1 MLELKIMEK
10 FAIVQVSG
18 KQYPISPNQILEIEK
33 IEGKKGDSLILD
45 KILLLVEED
54 KVQIGQP
61 FLEKTKVK
69 AEIVEQFKD
78 KKIRVAKFRAKSR
91 YRKVKGHRQQKTRI
105 KIIDICE
112 K

>member
-1 MLELKIMEK
+1 MLELKTMNK
-10 FAIVQVSG
+10 FAVIQTGG
-18 KQYPISPNQILEIEK
+18 KQYPVLPNQILEIEK
-33 IEGKKGDSLILD
+33 IEGKKGKALVFD
-45 KILLLVEED
+45 KVLLLAEGK

-61 FLEKTKVK
+61 FLEKIIVK

-78 KKIRVAKFRAKSR
+78 EKIRVAKFRAKSR
-91 YRKVKGHRQQKTRI
+91 YRKVKGHRQKKTKI